1 MPGGQRGG
9 RNIGPCSKGGP
20 GGGRGG
26 GRGKGT
32 GRSAAKQSLWILALA
47 AALFAAGCGV
57 WMNPGYSEL
66 LDKTAVLSAE
76 TARRAEAG
84 DLTPAEMVQAL
95 KRQAE
100 TWQRFRDARDG
111 KEGAP

>member
-32 GRSAAKQSLWILALA
+32 GRK
-47 AALFAAGCGV
+47 
-57 WMNPGYSEL
+57 N
-66 LDKTAVLSAE
+66 
-76 TARRAEAG
+76 
-84 DLTPAEMVQAL
+84 
-95 KRQAE
+95 
-100 TWQRFRDARDG
+100 
-111 KEGAP
+111 